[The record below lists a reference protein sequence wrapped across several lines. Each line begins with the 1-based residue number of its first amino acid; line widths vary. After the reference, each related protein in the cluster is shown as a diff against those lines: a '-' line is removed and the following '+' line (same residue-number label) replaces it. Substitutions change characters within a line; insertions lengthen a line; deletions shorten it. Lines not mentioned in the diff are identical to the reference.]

1 MVFLRHPYAQTQCRC
16 GCVSLIFQHSPADL
30 LVLSPAQ
37 VVRKWHK
44 HKSEALGQHTLCLVY
59 SWGKV
64 RWKKGTTEASKI
76 AHVISI
82 GPHPKKVTN
91 LSREDNQK
99 IGRNCN
105 ETWTAW
111 SFFFGKTQVYLY
123 RSGTTHRL
131 GSIVSD
137 SVRLFKDTACAQ
149 QHLYCIYFGEAER
162 LHSDGKEV
170 AERNCSAASL

>member
-1 MVFLRHPYAQTQCRC
+1 MWLCLPDFSAQPCRSASAVTSS
-16 GCVSLIFQHSPADL
+16 GG
-30 LVLSPAQ
+30 AQ
-37 VVRKWHK
+37 VAQAQIR
-44 HKSEALGQHTLCLVY
+44 SPGTAYPL
-59 SWGKV
+59 SSIFMGKV

-99 IGRNCN
+99 IGRNFN

-123 RSGTTHRL
+123 RSGITHRL

-149 QHLYCIYFGEAER
+149 QCLYCIYFGEAER